1 MKCVCILLNVC
12 TMHKLSVSLK
22 CGRHMNT
29 IFYKECLNQMN
40 YGHFDLENKEYVIT
54 RPDTPAPWANY
65 LGDPEYGAIISNNA
79 GGYSFVKSGA
89 NGRIIRYRFNSVAVD
104 QPGRYIYLKDGE
116 TGDYWSASWSPVCK
130 PLDEYKS
137 ECRHGTAYTVITS
150 EYKNIKTETTYYVP
164 RNALYEVW
172 ASKITNNDTK
182 PRKLSVTGY
191 CEFVNDN
198 NYEQD
203 QVNLQYTLF
212 ITRTYFKKNFILQKQ
227 NEIFKNPNNERFL
240 GVAKA
245 EVSAYCGD
253 RDSFV
258 GAYRGYANPKGIEE
272 GLKGDLNY
280 NTNSCGALQSDIVLQ
295 PGETKEIIY
304 VLGQRPEAV
313 AAEIIAKYEKDG
325 VVEAE
330 IAELKK
336 FWHSKLANLSV
347 NTPDADFNNMINVW
361 NAYNCFITFI
371 WSRAASFQYCGL
383 RNGYGYRDTVQD
395 IQGIIH
401 LAPEMAKKQIEF
413 MLSAQVTNGAGLP
426 LVKYDHKAG
435 QENHPDENDPNTAYA
450 KETGHPS
457 YRADDALWLFPTIYK
472 YISES
477 GDIQF
482 LDEEIL
488 YANDGEKG
496 TVYDHLKRA
505 IMFSM
510 NNLGNHGMPAG
521 LHADWNDCLRLGKKG
536 ESTFVAFQ
544 LVYAVKIL
552 RSYAEL
558 KNDAEYVKYLDEVKA
573 KLDTILS
580 ACWNEDRWIRGYKED
595 GTVIGQRTD
604 PEAKMWLNPQSW
616 SVISGFASKEQAEK
630 AMDSVERELNTPY
643 GAMVMYPP
651 YVEHGFDGALMQCFN
666 KCTKENAGIFS
677 QPQGWLILAES
688 LLGHGNRAYKYWK
701 EAAPATY
708 NDNAEHRCL
717 EPYVYGQFVEGKD
730 SPYAGR
736 AHVHWLTGTAS
747 TVMVGTVEGILG
759 MRPDASGLKVDPSI
773 SSDWGSYTVTKT
785 FRGKKLNMTFNNPDH
800 VESGVKEIV
809 LNGEKLPSNH
819 IPADKLKDVND
830 IVVTLGK

>member
-1 MKCVCILLNVC
+1 
-12 TMHKLSVSLK
+12 
-22 CGRHMNT
+22 
-29 IFYKECLNQMN
+29 MN
-40 YGHFDLENKEYVIT
+40 YGHFDLKNKEYVIT
-54 RPDTPAPWANY
+54 NPATPAPWANY
-65 LGDPEYGAIISNNA
+65 LGSPEYGAIISNNA

-89 NGRIIRYRFNSVAVD
+89 NGRVIRYRFNSVAVD
-104 QPGRYIYLKDGE
+104 QPGRYVYIKDNE
-116 TGDYWSASWSPVCK
+116 TGEYWSGSWAPVCK
-130 PLDEYKS
+130 PLEDYKS

-150 EYKNIKTETTYYVP
+150 EYKKIKSEVTYYVP
-164 RNALYEVW
+164 KDATYEVW
-172 ASKITNNDTK
+172 AAKITNNDTK

-191 CEFVNDN
+191 CEFVNDP

-212 ITRTYFKKNFILQKQ
+212 ITRTYFKKNYIHQMQ
-227 NEIFKNPNNERFL
+227 NEVYNSKTGRFL
-240 GVAKA
+240 GLAGAKA
-245 EVSAYCGD
+245 DAFCGD
-253 RDSFV
+253 RDAFV
-258 GAYRGYANPKGIEE
+258 GSYRSYANPKGIEE
-272 GLKGDLNY
+272 GLKGSLNY

-295 PGETKEIIY
+295 PGESKVLTY
-304 VLGQRPEAV
+304 VLGGPKTDD
-313 AAEIIAKYEKDG
+313 EITSIISKYEKAG
-325 VVEAE
+325 VVEKE
-330 IAELKK
+330 VEELKNY
-336 FWHSKLANLSV
+336 WHEKLDNFQV
-347 NTPDADFNNMINVW
+347 ETPDEDFNNMINVW

-383 RNGYGYRDTVQD
+383 RNGFGYRDTVQD
-395 IQGIIH
+395 IQGVIH
-401 LAPEMAKKQIEF
+401 LAPEMAKKQIVF

-426 LVKYDHKAG
+426 LVKYTHNAG
-435 QENHPDENDPNTAYA
+435 HENHPDENDENTAYA

-457 YRADDALWLFPTIYK
+457 YRADDALWLFPTVYK

-477 GDIQF
+477 GDIAF
-482 LDEEIL
+482 LDEEIS

-505 IMFSM
+505 VMFSM
-510 NNLGNHGMPAG
+510 NHLGNHGMPAG

-552 RSYAEL
+552 RQYAEK
-558 KNDAEYVKYLDEVKA
+558 KNDTEYIKYLDEVKQ
-573 KLDTILS
+573 KLDEILA

-604 PEAKMWLNPQSW
+604 PEANMWLNPQSW
-616 SVISGFASKEQAEK
+616 SVISGFASETQAK
-630 AMDSVERELNTPY
+630 LAMDSVERELNTPY

-701 EAAPATY
+701 EASPATY

-730 SPYAGR
+730 SPFAGR

-759 MRPDASGLKVDPSI
+759 MRPNADGLNINPSI
-773 SSDWGSYTVTKT
+773 SSEWNGLKIRKS
-785 FRGKKLNMTFNNPDH
+785 FRGKKLDITVDNSAH
-800 VESGVKEIV
+800 VESGVKELF
-809 LNGEKLPSNH
+809 LNGEKLEGCFV
-819 IPADKLKDVND
+819 PADKLKDTNE
-830 IVVTLGK
+830 IKVVLG